1 MPYVESIE
9 KILKKYNKEVQA
21 DDKNFENC
29 GGKYSSIMFISGII
43 VCYGYKSLFRTKWM
57 NSI

>member
-43 VCYGYKSLFRTKWM
+43 VCYGYKSLFRTK
-57 NSI
+57 